1 MPLLPIFFFVTALVY
16 ASIGFGGGSTYNA
29 LLVLGGEDYR
39 HIPAIALICNIIV
52 VSGGAWRFSADGHTR
67 LSRLWPWLMA
77 SIPAAWLGGR
87 LEVSESVFT
96 GLLGAS
102 LLFAGIRLLSNRRQ
116 SEVASV
122 NHPKGPLF
130 FAFGAGGLL
139 GLLSG
144 IVGIGGGIFLAPI
157 LYFLNWGRPK
167 EIAAAC
173 SLFILVNSLAGL
185 LGQSTKLA
193 ASDDIPTL
201 LQHWPLFIAVLIG
214 GQIGARLGASRIPPG
229 FIQTLTGILIVYVA
243 LRLLYRFAAL
253 L

>member
-1 MPLLPIFFFVTALVY
+1 
-16 ASIGFGGGSTYNA
+16 
-29 LLVLGGEDYR
+29 
-39 HIPAIALICNIIV
+39 
-52 VSGGAWRFSADGHTR
+52 
-67 LSRLWPWLMA
+67 
-77 SIPAAWLGGR
+77 R

-116 SEVASV
+116 SAVASV
-122 NHPKGPLF
+122 SHPKGPLF
-130 FAFGAGGLL
+130 VAFGAGGLL